1 MIEVTLTG
9 SGVATAEGITVD
21 YEKRA
26 RGAPICDLARKLV
39 DAGYDPVR
47 LLSIT
52 RNGTL
57 CFKPM
62 TLAMWAKLTI
72 TEGDNSD
79 HPIEFR
85 KWSPWPPRS
94 TQKQGKSMPRVAS
107 PPKIENALLVGT
119 CTALG
124 GVG

>member
-9 SGVATAEGITVD
+9 SGVATAEGISVD

-39 DAGYDPVR
+39 DAGHDPMR

-62 TLAMWAKLTI
+62 TLATWAGLAI
-72 TEGDNSD
+72 TEGDND
-79 HPIEFR
+79 TRPLRFR
-85 KWSPWPPRS
+85 KWAPWAGRS
-94 TQKQGKSMPRVAS
+94 AGKQGTSMLRVPL
-107 PPKIENALLVGT
+107 PPKIENALPAAP
-119 CTALG
+119 ALHG
-124 GVG
+124 G

>member
-9 SGVATAEGITVD
+9 SGVASAEGITVD

-39 DAGYDPVR
+39 DAGHDPKR

-57 CFKPM
+57 CFEPA
-62 TLAMWAKLTI
+62 TLGRWAGLTI
-72 TEGDNSD
+72 SESDNND
-79 HPIEFR
+79 RPVRFR
-85 KWSPWPPRS
+85 KWEPWVNGS
-94 TQKQGKSMPRVAS
+94 AGKQGKS
-107 PPKIENALLVGT
+107 
-119 CTALG
+119 TARAA
-124 GVG
+124 

>member
-39 DAGYDPVR
+39 DAGHDPTR

-62 TLAMWAKLTI
+62 TLATWAGLTI
-72 TEGDNSD
+72 TEGDND
-79 HPIEFR
+79 TRPLRFR
-85 KWSPWPPRS
+85 KWVPWAGRS
-94 TQKQGKSMPRVAS
+94 AEKQGKSILQVAL
-107 PPKIENALLVGT
+107 PPNRERAPHGAR
-119 CTALG
+119 TALG
-124 GVG
+124 

>member
-39 DAGYDPVR
+39 DAGHDPMR

-62 TLAMWAKLTI
+62 TLATWAGLTI
-72 TEGDNSD
+72 SEGDNNARSVR
-79 HPIEFR
+79 FR
-85 KWSPWPPRS
+85 KWVPWAGRS
-94 TQKQGKSMPRVAS
+94 AGKQGKSMPRAPL
-107 PPKIENALLVGT
+107 PPKIENAPPAAPTLH
-119 CTALG
+119 
-124 GVG
+124 

>member
-26 RGAPICDLARKLV
+26 RGAPICDLARKLIDV
-39 DAGYDPVR
+39 GHDPMR

-57 CFKPM
+57 CFEPM
-62 TLAMWAKLTI
+62 TLATWAGLAI
-72 TEGDNSD
+72 SEGDND
-79 HPIEFR
+79 TRPLRFR
-85 KWSPWPPRS
+85 RWAPWAGRS
-94 TQKQGKSMPRVAS
+94 AGKQGKSMLRVALPQKQRTRS
-107 PPKIENALLVGT
+107 SSAPALR
-119 CTALG
+119 
-124 GVG
+124 

>member
-39 DAGYDPVR
+39 DAGYDPMR

-57 CFKPM
+57 CFEPM
-62 TLAMWAKLTI
+62 TLATWAGLTI
-72 TEGDNSD
+72 TEGDNNTR
-79 HPIEFR
+79 PLRFC
-85 KWSPWPPRS
+85 KWSPWRTRS
-94 TQKQGKSMPRVAS
+94 TQGQGKSMLRVAS
-107 PPKIENALLVGT
+107 PPKIENAPPAAP
-119 CTALG
+119 ALH
-124 GVG
+124 

>member
-39 DAGYDPVR
+39 EAGHDPEQ

-52 RNGTL
+52 RNGTR
-57 CFKPM
+57 CFGPRS
-62 TLAMWAKLTI
+62 LATWAGLTI

-94 TQKQGKSMPRVAS
+94 TQKQGKSMLRVEPFPQKQRTRSSSA
-107 PPKIENALLVGT
+107 PALR
-119 CTALG
+119 
-124 GVG
+124 